1 MAGTSRCIPRI
12 VRTNFRSHR
21 YGAIGKRTARLA
33 NAYEMRVIAA
43 GRTAETLNHAQAYD
57 VEYGFGKEAMDWVLR
72 ESDFV
77 LVSTPLIDSTQNL
90 IGERELGLMRPNAYL
105 INPARGHIV
114 NEKALF
120 DALTSKSI
128 AGAAIDTWYE
138 YPINSDDSPR
148 PSKYPFWEL
157 ENIIMTPHHSGAT
170 IGTLN
175 RRAETV
181 ASNIDR
187 LSRGEPL
194 INVIPDFKTG

>member
-1 MAGTSRCIPRI
+1 
-12 VRTNFRSHR
+12 
-21 YGAIGKRTARLA
+21 
-33 NAYEMRVIAA
+33 
-43 GRTAETLNHAQAYD
+43 
-57 VEYGFGKEAMDWVLR
+57 MDWVLR

-77 LVSTPLIDSTQNL
+77 LISTPLIDSTQSL
-90 IGERELGLMRPNAYL
+90 IGEREFGLMRPNAYL

-120 DALTSKSI
+120 DALASNSI
-128 AGAAIDTWYE
+128 AGAAVDTWYE

-157 ENIIMTPHHSGAT
+157 ENIIMTHHHSGAT

-175 RRAETV
+175 RRGETV

-194 INVIPDFKTG
+194 INVISDFNTG

>member
-1 MAGTSRCIPRI
+1 MSRVGFECELLCCFCVFFFFMIRRPPRS
-12 VRTNFRSHR
+12 TLFPYTTLFRSELFLSDRSFRNGDWSQWPGRHGAYR
-21 YGAIGKRTARLA
+21 ELYGRTFGIIGYGAIGKRTARLA

-43 GRTAETLNHAQAYD
+43 GRTAETLNHAQADD

-120 DALTSKSI
+120 DALKSKSMRS
-128 AGAAIDTWYE
+128 E
-138 YPINSDDSPR
+138 
-148 PSKYPFWEL
+148 E
-157 ENIIMTPHHSGAT
+157 
-170 IGTLN
+170 
-175 RRAETV
+175 RRGGQGGRARWQTET
-181 ASNIDR
+181 
-187 LSRGEPL
+187 
-194 INVIPDFKTG
+194 